1 MISERQALMMI
12 EDEMAQQEFIR
23 LQRKHL
29 CEVMQAYAS
38 RISQLGEEGHLKK
51 FEIQLEVADRLY
63 NEGTAEV
70 RELMEKVYMSTLS
83 HALERKP
90 ELLAI
95 AKKHLS
101 RFLLKVMHTNQLPDN
116 P

>member
-12 EDEMAQQEFIR
+12 EEELAPQEFTL

-29 CEVMQAYAS
+29 YQVMQAYAS
-38 RISQLGEEGHLKK
+38 RISRLGEEGHLKK
-51 FEIQLEVADRLY
+51 FETQLEVADRLY
-63 NEGTAEV
+63 VEGTEVV

-83 HALERKP
+83 HSLERKP

-101 RFLLKVMHTNQLPDN
+101 KFLLKVMHTSQLPNN